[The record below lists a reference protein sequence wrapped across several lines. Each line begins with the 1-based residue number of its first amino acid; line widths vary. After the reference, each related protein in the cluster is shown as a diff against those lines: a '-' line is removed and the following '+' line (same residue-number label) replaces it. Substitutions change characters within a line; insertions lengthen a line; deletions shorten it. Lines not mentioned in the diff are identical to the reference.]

1 MRLSDCAKQQK
12 ENLLDE
18 VAGKVSRQFW
28 GEYPRGT
35 GGIVDPCDYCLLR
48 KECFKIVQIVM
59 SQEGCK
65 SVMKTLL
72 KNNPHIFKFFREE
85 KVEV

>member
-18 VAGKVSRQFW
+18 VADKVSRQFW
-28 GEYPRGT
+28 EKYPRGT
-35 GGIVDPCDYCLLR
+35 GGIIDPCDYCLLR
-48 KECFKIVQIVM
+48 KECLKIVQVVM
-59 SQEGCK
+59 TQEGCK
-65 SVMKTLL
+65 SVMKPLL
-72 KNNPHIFKFFREE
+72 KKNPHVLKFFREG